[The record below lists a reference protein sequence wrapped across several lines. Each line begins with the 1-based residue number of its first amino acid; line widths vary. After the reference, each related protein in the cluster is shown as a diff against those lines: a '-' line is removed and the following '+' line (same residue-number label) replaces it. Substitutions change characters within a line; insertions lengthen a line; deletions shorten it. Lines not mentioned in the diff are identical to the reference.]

1 MLVSLKYL
9 RGRGVLVALR
19 PVYLGRPEV
28 SALLR
33 SCLTGGIFVIVL
45 DTGVIAGGQCFD
57 LQGKIVRELGT
68 IRRREM
74 HLCALGSIKQRN

>member
-45 DTGVIAGGQCFD
+45 DTGVIAGANASTCKGKLCVNSGRFD
-57 LQGKIVRELGT
+57 AARCIYVHWDQ
-68 IRRREM
+68 
-74 HLCALGSIKQRN
+74 